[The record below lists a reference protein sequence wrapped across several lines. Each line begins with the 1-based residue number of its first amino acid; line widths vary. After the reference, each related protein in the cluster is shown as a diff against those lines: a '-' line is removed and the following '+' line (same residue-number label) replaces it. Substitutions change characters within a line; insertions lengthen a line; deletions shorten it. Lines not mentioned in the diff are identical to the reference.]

1 MATSA
6 ASRDRT
12 GVLLP
17 RGLAGLAAMRL
28 GGSMLA
34 LAGSIILLG
43 IISGEALYPAA
54 YSTAGNEISDLGG
67 TTPAN
72 GGIVYQP
79 SATIFNLT
87 MIVSGL
93 LVAGAAVLVHRA
105 FGRRAVTIPMLVLGL
120 GALGV
125 GVFPGPTGTPHALC
139 AMTTFVAG
147 GIAAVTGS
155 IVARGPFRW
164 LSIALGGVSLLT
176 LGSYVVMGDGSP
188 FAVLGNGGLE
198 RWIAYPIVL
207 WIAAFGGYIAGRGE
221 A

>member
-12 GVLLP
+12 NVLA
-17 RGLAGLAAMRL
+17 RGLTGPSALRL

-67 TTPAN
+67 TTPAS

-79 SATIFNLT
+79 AATIFNFT
-87 MIVSGL
+87 MIASGL
-93 LVAGAAVLVHRA
+93 LVATAAVLVHRG
-105 FGRRAVTIPMLVLGL
+105 FGRRAVTIPMLILGL

-125 GVFPGPTGTPHALC
+125 GVFPGPTGTPHALS

-147 GIAAVTGS
+147 GIAAVTSS
-155 IVARGPFRW
+155 IVVRGPFRW
-164 LSIALGGVSLLT
+164 LSLLLGLVSLLT
-176 LGSYVVMGDGSP
+176 IGSYLVMGDGSP
-188 FAVLGNGGLE
+188 FAVFGTGGLE

-207 WIAAFGGYIAGRGE
+207 WIVAFGGYAAGRGE